1 MEGQNIILI
10 IVNGEDIASTNQAD
24 KLLEMG
30 QWDLLSNVENNIA
43 YSLKNVRMWILPK
56 GVLLEDNLDLR
67 WQNETGEI
75 VSEVIFP
82 SRHAAASGQASLTI
96 HPIGITGV
104 VDGEEIRY
112 GGKAGKAPPPNPR
125 IASWWRELNRLNDII
140 QNGDSDNDLKRFELS
155 LEVTHHGP
163 WLSSPSLFIEVGST
177 AETWHHQGAADLLA
191 GIIFSGLAL
200 DDSAGFGQWVEYKNS
215 GEIVVITLGGGHYAP
230 RGNLLALNEGIW
242 LGHMLANY
250 ALPFTAPEVEGGAVQ
265 GQWKN
270 SIDAAIESTRKAF
283 PGGKIVFSWDKKS
296 FKGWQRQAIRNRAT
310 ELEIPLLNSKS
321 VIEMLNKG

>member
-1 MEGQNIILI
+1 MEGQDIILI
-10 IVNGEDIASTNQAD
+10 VINGSDIASTNQAD

-30 QWDLLSNVENNIA
+30 NWQVLEDVENKIA
-43 YSLKNVRMWILPK
+43 YSLINVRMWIMPD
-56 GVLLEDNLDLR
+56 GVLFEDDLDLR
-67 WQNETGEI
+67 WQKETGEV

-104 VDGEEIRY
+104 VEGEEIRY
-112 GGKAGKAPPPNPR
+112 GGRAGDAPPPNPR
-125 IASWWRELNRLNDII
+125 IASWWRELNRLTNNI
-140 QNGDSDNDLKRFELS
+140 QASDGENDLKRFELS

-191 GIIFSGLAL
+191 RIIFSGLAL
-200 DDSAGFGQWVEYKNS
+200 DGGAGFGKWDEDKNS
-215 GEIVVITLGGGHYAP
+215 GELVVITLGGGHYAP
-230 RGNLLALNEGIW
+230 RGNLLGINEGIW
-242 LGHMLANY
+242 IGHMLANY
-250 ALPFTAPEVEGGAVQ
+250 ALPFIAPDLDGEPVM

-270 SIDAAIESTRKAF
+270 SIDAAIKSTMKSF
-283 PGGKIVFSWDKKS
+283 PGGKIIFSWDKKS
-296 FKGWQRQAIRNRAT
+296 FKGWQRQAIRNRAA

-321 VIEMLNKG
+321 ILEML